1 VEATNM
7 VISSNYAVLKQV
19 LEYACSAGL
28 AAGDKLPSCR
38 HLADTLQIDRHKI
51 RDALVQAEAMGL
63 VRVYP
68 RAGAFIRAANLAPLI
83 EFFRVPSCEA
93 DSPADAPG

>member
-1 VEATNM
+1 M
-7 VISSNYAVLKQV
+7 VVGSNYAVLKQV

-28 AAGDKLPSCR
+28 VAGDKLPSCR
-38 HLADTLQIDRHKI
+38 HLADALQVDRHKV

-68 RAGAFIRAANLAPLI
+68 RAGAFIRLSRLAPLI
-83 EFFRVPSCEA
+83 EFFRLPACEA
-93 DSPADAPG
+93 ESADRAPG

>member
-1 VEATNM
+1 M

-28 AAGDKLPSCR
+28 MAGDKLPSCR
-38 HLADTLQIDRHKI
+38 RLADALQVDRHKI

-68 RAGAFIRAANLAPLI
+68 RAGAFIRTSNLAPLI
-83 EFFRVPSCEA
+83 EFFRLPDCETQSA
-93 DSPADAPG
+93 AQTLG